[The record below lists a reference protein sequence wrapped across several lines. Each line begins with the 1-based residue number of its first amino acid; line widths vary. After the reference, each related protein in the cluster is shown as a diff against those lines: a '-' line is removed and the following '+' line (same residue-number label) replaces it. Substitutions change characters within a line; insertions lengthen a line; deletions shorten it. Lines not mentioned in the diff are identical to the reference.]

1 MRLIGLVGGI
11 ASGKSLVAQQLRSL
25 GAEVLDADRVGHEIL
40 RLPEIVAAI
49 RGHFGDRVFD
59 ADGHVDR
66 KALGPVVFGPP
77 PDGPRQLATLE
88 SITHPEI
95 RRRLRIQA
103 EEMAE
108 RGVPLVVLDA
118 PVLLKAGWDQMC
130 DALVF
135 IDSPRD
141 LRLSR
146 ALKRG
151 WTAEEFAAR
160 EAAQEPIEEKRR
172 RAGFVVDNSGD
183 LGYTLGQV
191 ERLWRLLVG

>member
-1 MRLIGLVGGI
+1 MQMIGLVGGI
-11 ASGKSLVAQQLRSL
+11 ASGKSLVAQQFRSL
-25 GAEVLDADRVGHEIL
+25 GAEVLDADRVGHEVL
-40 RLPEIVAAI
+40 RLPEVVAAI
-49 RGHFGDRVFD
+49 RGHFGEQVLD
-59 ADGHVDR
+59 ATGHVDR
-66 KALGPVVFGPP
+66 KALGRIVFGPYP
-77 PDGPRQLATLE
+77 VGPSQLAMLE

-95 RRRLRIQA
+95 RRRLRVQA
-103 EEMAE
+103 EGMAE

-118 PVLLKAGWDQMC
+118 PVLLKAGWDKMC
-130 DALVF
+130 NALVYV
-135 IDSPRD
+135 DSPRD

-172 RAGFVVDNSGD
+172 RSGFVVDNSGD

>member
-1 MRLIGLVGGI
+1 MQMIGLVGGI
-11 ASGKSLVAQQLRSL
+11 ASGKSLVAQQFRSL
-25 GAEVLDADRVGHEIL
+25 GAEVLDADRVGHAVL
-40 RLPEIVAAI
+40 RFPEVVEAI
-49 RGHFGDRVFD
+49 RGHFGWRVFD
-59 ADGHVDR
+59 AAGQVDR
-66 KALGPVVFGPP
+66 KALGRIVFGPP
-77 PDGPRQLATLE
+77 PDGPRELTMLE

-95 RRRLRIQA
+95 RRRLRVQA

-135 IDSPRD
+135 VDSPRN
-141 LRLSR
+141 LRLAR
-146 ALKRG
+146 ALERG
-151 WTAEEFAAR
+151 WAPEELAAR
-160 EAAQEPIEEKRR
+160 EAAQEPIEEKRQ